1 MIGMHIEIM
10 LISALVAIAC
20 ALPGIFLVLRGVALM
35 SDAISHSIVLGIV
48 CMFFIVKSLS
58 SPWLLIG
65 ASVAGLLTVVGT
77 EIVIKQKHMKQDA
90 ALGLVFPGFFSLGII
105 LMSLYARNVHLD
117 IDMVMLGEI
126 AFAPFNRLYIYGI
139 DCGPQ
144 ALWTLCTIIVIQA
157 AALTACYKELVVV
170 LFDPEYARIAG
181 ISSGMLYYG
190 LMAITSIT
198 AVGAFDIVGSIVIVA
213 LMITPAATALLISAK
228 LEKVIA
234 FSLLFGIVS
243 GIVGYLCA
251 YAADVSISGSIAVV
265 SGVQFLCVFL
275 KNRLLSIHHMLH

>member
-1 MIGMHIEIM
+1 MMIHVEIM
-10 LISALVAIAC
+10 IISMLVAIAC
-20 ALPGIFLVLRGVALM
+20 VLPGIFLVLRGVALM

-65 ASVAGLLTVVGT
+65 ASLAGLLTVIGT
-77 EIVIKQKHMKQDA
+77 EIVIKQRHMKEDA
-90 ALGLVFPGFFSLGII
+90 ALGLVFPAFFSLGII

-126 AFAPFNRLYIYGI
+126 AFAPFNRLYVWGI
-139 DCGPQ
+139 DWGPQ
-144 ALWTLCTIIVIQA
+144 AIWVLCSIIAVQVI
-157 AALTACYKELVVV
+157 ALITCYKELVIL
-170 LFDPEYARIAG
+170 LFDPEYAHISG
-181 ISSGMLYYG
+181 ISSGFLYYG
-190 LMAITSIT
+190 LMTITSIT

-213 LMITPAATALLISAK
+213 LMITPAATALLVSSK
-228 LEKVIA
+228 LENVIA
-234 FSLLFGIVS
+234 LSLVCGIVS

-265 SGVQFLCVFL
+265 SGVLFLLIFIRRCVFA
-275 KNRLLSIHHMLH
+275 MA